1 MMTPRQR
8 QLVQQSFDALG
19 DLSGPVAVLFY
30 GKLFELDPAARRL
43 FHIDIAVQAR
53 KIIETLDTVVESLDH
68 FDAIRPR
75 LADLG
80 RQHVAYGVRSEQ
92 YETVS
97 RALIW
102 AIGQALGA
110 DFDAPTRSAWE
121 QALSDVCA
129 AMKKG
134 ADDA

>member
-1 MMTPRQR
+1 MMTPGQR

-30 GKLFELDPAARRL
+30 GKLFELDPSARRL

>member
-30 GKLFELDPAARRL
+30 GKLFELDPSARRL

-80 RQHVAYGVRSEQ
+80 HQHVAYGVRSEQ

>member
-30 GKLFELDPAARRL
+30 GKLFELDPSARRL